1 MGARTNSL
9 NHERLWAAIDA
20 IAEHNGLSPSA
31 LARRAGLNSTAFNK
45 SKRVTAD
52 GRPRWPSTESIAKIL
67 EATGA
72 GLDDLVRLIAGAG
85 DAAST
90 HRLCVPFVA
99 AGGALPPGFS
109 EEGAAPASGVRF
121 PDLGDEALFAYE
133 IAEGEATTPYRPGD
147 VVIAST
153 SAEVRKGDRVLVAS
167 FDGRITA
174 RTFLGRNARST
185 EFAGASHEAPTPRQS
200 TAEVLWMARILWASQ

>member
-1 MGARTNSL
+1 MGARTNLL

-45 SKRVTAD
+45 SKRVTVD

-72 GLDDLVRLIAGAG
+72 DLGDLVRLIAGPG

-90 HRLCVPFVA
+90 HRLCIPFVA
-99 AGGALPPGFS
+99 ADAVLPAGFAEDGGPVN
-109 EEGAAPASGVRF
+109 GVWF
-121 PDLGDEALFAYE
+121 PDLGDAALFAYE
-133 IAEGEATTPYRPGD
+133 IGGDETPPLYRPGD

-153 SAEVRKGDRVLVAS
+153 SARVRRGDRVLVATL
-167 FDGRITA
+167 DGRIAA
-174 RTFLGRNARST
+174 RTYLGRDARST
-185 EFAGASHEAPTPRQS
+185 EFAADDGAAPAMRRQP
-200 TAEVLWMARILWASQ
+200 TAEVVWMAKILWASQ